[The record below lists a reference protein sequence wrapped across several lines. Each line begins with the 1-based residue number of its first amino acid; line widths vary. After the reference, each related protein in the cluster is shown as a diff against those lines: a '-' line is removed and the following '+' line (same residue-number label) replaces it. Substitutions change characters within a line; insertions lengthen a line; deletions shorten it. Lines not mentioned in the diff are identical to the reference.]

1 MRETRSAGESTH
13 SGPTPA
19 IGNKAVS
26 QKQLGYCCQGG
37 PSEALSAMSSCDILH
52 VPEQLPTCG
61 SQQGWQRVLSFH
73 PAAATALSE
82 DDGAFALT

>member
-1 MRETRSAGESTH
+1 MRPEVLVNQHTVASLQQQVTRLCRKNSWVT
-13 SGPTPA
+13 
-19 IGNKAVS
+19 AVR
-26 QKQLGYCCQGG
+26 GG
-37 PSEALSAMSSCDILH
+37 PSEALLAMNSCDILH